1 MGVYCLVH
9 FEKSVFIMG
18 IGQFHGGEWG
28 KAGAIDFAG
37 TGNFF

>member
-1 MGVYCLVH
+1 MGVKSLVH

-18 IGQFHGGEWG
+18 LDQFHGGDWG
-28 KAGAIDFAG
+28 KVGAIDFAG